1 MAWIAVHE
9 QINGSKLR
17 EFRKKVDCSKCE
29 AVGILVTLWLWGI
42 NNADPT
48 GEIRAADREDIADML
63 QNDISRKKS
72 AMAVVEALISTGWI
86 DEIDGTLYIHDWGEW
101 QEQWYKALARREKD
115 RQRKREGNA
124 SDTPTGFRGTSSE
137 NPQDFHGKSAET
149 PQEYPEN
156 IQRDSSAT
164 VTVTTPS
171 PIPTQNQKGDIP
183 PLPPVGDA
191 SASSQEEEGQKVPK
205 PKRRNPSTLQ
215 KTQEA
220 RFNRF
225 WAVYPRKESIGN
237 AEKAWAKINPDD
249 ALTERI
255 IEAVET
261 ATTKDN
267 RFRERRYTPHPA
279 TWLNGREWENQ
290 FGDEQGEQKGKE
302 AQLHASAKREYSGAG
317 FKKSL

>member
-17 EFRKKVDCSKCE
+17 ELRKKVDCSKCE
-29 AVGILVTLWLWGI
+29 AIGILVSLWLWGI
-42 NNADPT
+42 NNADPS

-124 SDTPTGFRGTSSE
+124 PETPSDFRGASSE
-137 NPQDFHGKSAET
+137 TPQDFHGKSMET
-149 PQEYPEN
+149 PQELPEN
-156 IQRDSSAT
+156 IPGDSGATVT

-171 PIPTQNQKGDIP
+171 PIPIQDQEGDIP
-183 PLPPVGDA
+183 PSPPDA
-191 SASSQEEEGQKVPK
+191 SAPAPAVQKK
-205 PKRRNPSTLQ
+205 SRRRNPSSLS
-215 KTQEA
+215 KAQEA

-225 WAVYPRKESIGN
+225 WDAYPRKESIGN

-255 IEAVET
+255 VEAVKT
-261 ATTKDN
+261 ATKKDD

-290 FGDEQGEQKGKE
+290 FADEQGNQHEKE
-302 AQLHASAKREYSGAG
+302 VQQHASAKREYSGAG